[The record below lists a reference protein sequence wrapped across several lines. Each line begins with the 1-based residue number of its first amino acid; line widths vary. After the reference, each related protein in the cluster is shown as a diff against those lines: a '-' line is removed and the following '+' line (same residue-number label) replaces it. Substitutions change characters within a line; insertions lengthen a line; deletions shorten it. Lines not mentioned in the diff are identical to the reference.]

1 MLTVTPKAIASIKNA
16 PIRYIIPRLLAYC
29 GPTDELYKKQINRFR
44 KLYQYYL
51 NISVT
56 KKKKKKELSKTNL
69 HFPTMRTSCKS
80 ICQSVKLIK
89 KNYTDFK

>member
-44 KLYQYYL
+44 KIYQYYL

-56 KKKKKKELSKTNL
+56 KKKKKRIIKNKLTLSDNEDILQEHLSK
-69 HFPTMRTSCKS
+69 C
-80 ICQSVKLIK
+80 
-89 KNYTDFK
+89 